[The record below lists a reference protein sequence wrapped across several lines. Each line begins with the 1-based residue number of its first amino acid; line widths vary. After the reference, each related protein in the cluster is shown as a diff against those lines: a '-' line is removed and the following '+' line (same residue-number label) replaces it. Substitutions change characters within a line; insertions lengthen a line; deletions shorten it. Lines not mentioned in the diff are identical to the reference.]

1 MKLLDIINESEEDP
15 RKTAHLKRVENVY
28 KFLKKGTF
36 RFKAHNNVDG
46 DFYKIYSYELSD
58 NHRIATE
65 EIKGID
71 WENCVHGDIIY
82 RSVIHCEVTVLDTNR
97 EHILKLSPKMINN
110 KINYLFERYKVDGV
124 SFYALDGDIERESVF
139 YSGEY

>member
-58 NHRIATE
+58 KHHIAT
-65 EIKGID
+65 GGVLNID
-71 WENCVHGDIIY
+71 GDIIY
-82 RSVIHCEVTVLDTNR
+82 ESVVHCDAIVLDTNR
-97 EHILKLSPKMINN
+97 EDILKLRPKMINN
-110 KINYLFERYKVDGV
+110 KINYLFERYKVGGV
-124 SFYALDGDIERESVF
+124 IIEGIDGDVERESVF
-139 YSGEY
+139 YPGDR